1 MPRAQAGPSNP
12 TGTGGVVVRPPVRT
26 IGYAAEQP
34 LAEGH
39 RRGTA
44 DLAQR
49 HSCEATCTS
58 IRPS

>member
-12 TGTGGVVVRPPVRT
+12 TGTGGVSCAPVRT